1 MMSTG
6 RRTYLTRTGIQESG
20 KVGTIHVPVQHTGQ
34 QANRIREARIDST
47 QWRPERLGRRLHHA
61 YGKSPFWDELS
72 PALLGTL
79 NQEHRYLMELN
90 QALLLWIGVELLDLS
105 PSAMVFQSELQV
117 EGKGSRL
124 MANLTRTTGGTHY
137 LSGGHAP
144 RDENTALVGAA
155 AYNRIEDFTEQ
166 GIELVYQNFTPLP
179 YRQPFL
185 PGLSALDCLFW
196 LGPRGTREHLESYS
210 FPGSA

>member
-1 MMSTG
+1 
-6 RRTYLTRTGIQESG
+6 
-20 KVGTIHVPVQHTGQ
+20 
-34 QANRIREARIDST
+34 
-47 QWRPERLGRRLHHA
+47 
-61 YGKSPFWDELS
+61 
-72 PALLGTL
+72 
-79 NQEHRYLMELN
+79 
-90 QALLLWIGVELLDLS
+90 
-105 PSAMVFQSELQV
+105 
-117 EGKGSRL
+117 